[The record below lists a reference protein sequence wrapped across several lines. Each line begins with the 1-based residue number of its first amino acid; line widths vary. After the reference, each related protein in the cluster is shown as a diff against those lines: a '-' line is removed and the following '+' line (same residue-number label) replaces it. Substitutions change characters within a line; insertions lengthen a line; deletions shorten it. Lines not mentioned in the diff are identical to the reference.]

1 MKQEVDVVAVFEQG
15 KRNPRPVKFRLR
27 EGGKRLTVDVF
38 QILGSEYIGTRR
50 MDYEC
55 NSLSSRGNLLV
66 YKLQYYREDGK
77 WIIDTG

>member
-15 KRNPRPVKFRLR
+15 KRNPRPVKFRLI